1 MITASLMLVLL
12 SPLLVVVACMVRMT
26 GNNVIYGHERI
37 GQQGNSFK
45 CYKFRSMVNND
56 DEVLKQ
62 LLKNDPVAR
71 AEWDLDFKLKHDPRI
86 TKVGGFIRKT
96 SIDELPQLLNVLK
109 GEMSLVGPRPV
120 VIDEL
125 ERYEDKQDLYHLVK
139 PGITGLW
146 QISGRNDISY
156 KERVNLDSWYS
167 RNWSL
172 WYDIVIMVKTL
183 RVVLQRSGAY

>member
-1 MITASLMLVLL
+1 
-12 SPLLVVVACMVRMT
+12 MVRMT